1 MRRRH
6 SYPSP
11 NHTLTHIDHCTA
23 YGWLCTSH
31 VLSLMEI
38 LSTWP
43 SNGRFNETFQ
53 IRSFK
58 QPKCSPRVLWGC
70 GSLTRQHRC
79 FQKPDCT
86 LIWAGSHLFIG
97 ACVEILA
104 RSFARD
110 NETLGLTS
118 SQINKLGELT
128 IQGREVK
135 LFSDPRAVH
144 RSKRRRDSSLIAAFS
159 WQLCDGKN
167 TVKYPRVLSIAPCM
181 HANFPAFD
189 HRYSAPCMC
198 WVRPVWLSLCHFQH
212 TLRTCLHHV
221 RSAE

>member
-118 SQINKLGELT
+118 FTDQQTWRTYNSRQRGETLQWSKSCSQIKEKT
-128 IQGREVK
+128 W
-135 LFSDPRAVH
+135 LFT
-144 RSKRRRDSSLIAAFS
+144 DSSF
-159 WQLCDGKN
+159 
-167 TVKYPRVLSIAPCM
+167 
-181 HANFPAFD
+181 
-189 HRYSAPCMC
+189 
-198 WVRPVWLSLCHFQH
+198 
-212 TLRTCLHHV
+212 
-221 RSAE
+221 